1 MGNILQSLGIGG
13 AGAAAPAAQA
23 PMGAEWNPGFGMF
36 GIDPSDMSKYLPDTA
51 GAKQVG
57 GPMSG
62 MGIIKALVS
71 GGRGDQEQGQLPPG
85 TISEQG
91 AMGQGQQD
99 PDLAVTG
106 DGWHP
111 RKHTVLGD
119 IADFL
124 SVASG
129 GKPYFAQAR
138 DARNAHDAM
147 QGFDQDPVQAIRR
160 LQQVRGY
167 EDKAYDMYKTY
178 QDDKRAD
185 MAAGSLA
192 DSRAA
197 KFYPRIGGLLYNIQ
211 KAKDPEAAYQ
221 QSLPILRRLQ
231 QKAGDEDMLG
241 DTYDA
246 DAVNRY
252 ISMNIDPEDQI
263 KQEALTQYRQE
274 RLGLDTRKVDL
285 REQYQTERLK
295 DFDAQEAG
303 RNARYNT
310 PKPKAGANPQGGQLI
325 RDPNGNVLGKVGA
338 SGKTAQLVAPDGGFQ
353 YFEVLPNGKL
363 GKRLPNELF
372 EKPKG
377 K

>member
-23 PMGAEWNPGFGMF
+23 PMGAEWNPGMGMF

-51 GAKQVG
+51 GAKQIG

-62 MGIIKALVS
+62 MGIIKALV
-71 GGRGDQEQGQLPPG
+71 GGGGGGQEQGQLPPG

-99 PDLAVTG
+99 PDLQVTG
-106 DGWHP
+106 DAWHP
-111 RKHTVLGD
+111 RKHTFLGD
-119 IADFL
+119 LADAFL
-124 SVASG
+124 VATG
-129 GKPYFAQAR
+129 HQPAYAQAR
-138 DARNAHDAM
+138 DKRSAHEAM

-160 LQQVRGY
+160 LQQVNGY

-185 MAAGSLA
+185 LAAGSLA

-197 KFYPRIGGLLYNIQ
+197 KIMPRIGGLLNAI
-211 KAKDPEAAYQ
+211 KNSKDPAAAYTNNL
-221 QSLPILRRLQ
+221 SRLRSLQ
-231 QKAGDEDMLG
+231 QRAGDEEPLPDA
-241 DTYDA
+241 YDEEA
-246 DAVNRY
+246 IDAY
-252 ISMNIDPEDQI
+252 IGMNIDPEDQI
-263 KQEALTQYRQE
+263 KQAALQNWRQQQGQWKE
-274 RLGLDTRKVDL
+274 RGLEQRDRRLDQFDTA
-285 REQYQTERLK
+285 EE
-295 DFDAQEAG
+295 G
-303 RNARYNT
+303 RNNRYNT
-310 PKPKAGANPQGGQLI
+310 PKPKAGATPQGGQLI
-325 RDPNGNVLGKVGA
+325 RDANGNVVGKTGA
-338 SGKTAQLVAPDGGFQ
+338 SGKTAQVVAPDGGFQ
-353 YFEVLPNGKL
+353 YFEVLPNGRL